1 MALVT
6 SSEVSSAAVSTA
18 SLGAPLRV
26 ERTIRRAY
34 AAPSARM
41 VNLLPMDMQL
51 SIHLGSRRSTR
62 EMGRRRRGI
71 GETPSSPGHAGAVYL
86 PARVDDT
93 SRREEVLL
101 DRRRAYALPST
112 PLVLP

>member
-1 MALVT
+1 
-6 SSEVSSAAVSTA
+6 
-18 SLGAPLRV
+18 
-26 ERTIRRAY
+26 
-34 AAPSARM
+34 M
-41 VNLLPMDMQL
+41 VNLLPVDMGL
-51 SIHLGSRRSTR
+51 SIHFRRR

-71 GETPSSPGHAGAVYL
+71 GGTPSSPGHAGAVYL

-112 PLVLP
+112 PLAPP